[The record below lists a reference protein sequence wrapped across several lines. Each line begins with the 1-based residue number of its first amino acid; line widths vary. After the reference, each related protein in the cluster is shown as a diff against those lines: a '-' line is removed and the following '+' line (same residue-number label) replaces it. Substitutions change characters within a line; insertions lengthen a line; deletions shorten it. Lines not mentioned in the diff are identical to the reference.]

1 MHHDISAAC
10 CGLVGRQCDGELRV
24 HDREFRAGDVV
35 VVAALFPGRFVC
47 DDRTVAHLAAGSCN
61 GDDRADSEIAGTYSL
76 NSYKGMSIQ
85 DFANMIGTTPEDAS
99 KMIQVKVKGDGTAEF
114 ISDGE
119 APETVSFT
127 LDGEKVVMEAG
138 EEKLEG
144 TLKDGV
150 MTLILGD
157 EEITLVR

>member
-1 MHHDISAAC
+1 MRKSMRKAA
-10 CGLVGRQCDGELRV
+10 
-24 HDREFRAGDVV
+24 A
-35 VVAALFPGRFVC
+35 
-47 DDRTVAHLAAGSCN
+47 AAGIIAGALLLASCGSKPAETTAAETTAAETKAEETTAAATAAAAS
-61 GDDRADSEIAGTYSL
+61 GDAAAADSEVAGTYSL

-119 APETVSFT
+119 EPETVSFT

-150 MTLILGD
+150 MTLVLGD

>member
-1 MHHDISAAC
+1 
-10 CGLVGRQCDGELRV
+10 
-24 HDREFRAGDVV
+24 
-35 VVAALFPGRFVC
+35 
-47 DDRTVAHLAAGSCN
+47 
-61 GDDRADSEIAGTYSL
+61 
-76 NSYKGMSIQ
+76 
-85 DFANMIGTTPEDAS
+85 MIGTTPEDAS